1 MVVFLCSFV
10 NHLPGNTIKKMLF
23 TLNFVLLHDIHL
35 PTILKSTEL
44 QYELPKPQCHRQDS
58 LKRESD
64 AYVLG
69 GTNDLPS
76 RNHVGYKN
84 ACKKFN
90 GCGEAFVCALRIT
103 GFGKSNDDDDDDG
116 CALMGYREKHLKL

>member
-1 MVVFLCSFV
+1 MASICL
-10 NHLPGNTIKKMLF
+10 LY
-23 TLNFVLLHDIHL
+23 LNLQ
-35 PTILKSTEL
+35 KL
-44 QYELPKPQCHRQDS
+44 QYKLPKPQCHRQDF

-69 GTNDLPS
+69 GTNNLPS

-90 GCGEAFVCALRIT
+90 CCGEAFVCALCIT

>member
-35 PTILKSTEL
+35 PTIFKSTEL
-44 QYELPKPQCHRQDS
+44 QYELPKPQWQRQDF
-58 LKRESD
+58 LKTESD

-69 GTNDLPS
+69 RANDLPS
-76 RNHVGYKN
+76 RNHVDYKN
-84 ACKKFN
+84 ACKSTVVEKLL
-90 GCGEAFVCALRIT
+90 FVPRASL
-103 GFGKSNDDDDDDG
+103 GS
-116 CALMGYREKHLKL
+116 EKAMMMMMMMMAVP